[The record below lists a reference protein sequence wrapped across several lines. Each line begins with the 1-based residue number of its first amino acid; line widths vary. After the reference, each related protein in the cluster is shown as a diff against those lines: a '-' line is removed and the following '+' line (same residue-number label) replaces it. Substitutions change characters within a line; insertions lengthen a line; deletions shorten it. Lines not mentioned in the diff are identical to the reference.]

1 MASSTQIQT
10 EPAPSAPVAEPPT
23 SEKPASAAVV
33 AEASAAKM
41 PAGDGQAQ
49 GSKGDDKQ
57 DGKPKASKRAKKSK
71 DAAVAE
77 ADAVGPSVAAHPRA
91 ARGVAR
97 ARGWGGLGGFLI
109 AGYLSLPTGTL
120 AGAGLRAL
128 IAGIVC
134 YVVAWAG
141 AVFLWRRLVML
152 ELRAKE
158 HALHAA
164 AGGHDAASALP
175 AQANG
180 ARAAV

>member
-10 EPAPSAPVAEPPT
+10 EEATSALVAEPAPA
-23 SEKPASAAVV
+23 ERPASTAQMTAV
-33 AEASAAKM
+33 
-41 PAGDGQAQ
+41 DGQAQ
-49 GSKGDDKQ
+49 GSKR
-57 DGKPKASKRAKKSK
+57 DGKKEGKSKPSKRSKKSK
-71 DAAVAE
+71 DEAVAE

-128 IAGIVC
+128 IAGVVC

-141 AVFLWRRLVML
+141 AVFIWRRLVML

-158 HALHAA
+158 HELHASV
-164 AGGHDAASALP
+164 AGGRDPAVSAMEST
-175 AQANG
+175 G
-180 ARAAV
+180 ARAAA

>member
-10 EPAPSAPVAEPPT
+10 EEDTSALVVEPPPAQ
-23 SEKPASAAVV
+23 EPASTAQ
-33 AEASAAKM
+33 M
-41 PAGDGQAQ
+41 PAVDGQ
-49 GSKGDDKQ
+49 GSKQ

-71 DAAVAE
+71 DVAVAE
-77 ADAVGPSVAAHPRA
+77 ADAAGPSVAAHPRA

-120 AGAGLRAL
+120 ASAGLRAL
-128 IAGIVC
+128 IAGVVC

-152 ELRAKE
+152 ELRARE
-158 HALHAA
+158 HELHASVVN
-164 AGGHDAASALP
+164 GLDPSMSPTDAT
-175 AQANG
+175 G
-180 ARAAV
+180 ARAAA

>member
-10 EPAPSAPVAEPPT
+10 EPEQVPSAPVVELPT
-23 SEKPASAAVV
+23 GEKSAAT
-33 AEASAAKM
+33 AASTAKM
-41 PAGDGQAQ
+41 TAVDGQAQ
-49 GSKGDDKQ
+49 GSKQ
-57 DGKPKASKRAKKSK
+57 DGKPKGSKRLKKSK
-71 DAAVAE
+71 DGG
-77 ADAVGPSVAAHPRA
+77 ADAEVDAMGPSVAAHPRA

-97 ARGWGGLGGFLI
+97 ARGWAGLGGFLI

-128 IAGIVC
+128 IAGTVC
-134 YVVAWAG
+134 YLVAWAG

-158 HALHAA
+158 HALYDSADDR
-164 AGGHDAASALP
+164 DASMSP
-175 AQANG
+175 VPPNG

>member
-10 EPAPSAPVAEPPT
+10 EADTSAPVAELSPAQ
-23 SEKPASAAVV
+23 EPASTAKMAAV
-33 AEASAAKM
+33 
-41 PAGDGQAQ
+41 DGQAQ
-49 GSKGDDKQ
+49 GSKQ

-71 DAAVAE
+71 DVAVAE

-128 IAGIVC
+128 IAGTVC
-134 YVVAWAG
+134 YLVAWAG

-152 ELRAKE
+152 ELRARE
-158 HALHAA
+158 HELHASV
-164 AGGHDAASALP
+164 AGGRDPSVP
-175 AQANG
+175 SVESTG
-180 ARAAV
+180 ARAAA

>member
-10 EPAPSAPVAEPPT
+10 EPVPSALVADPPMA
-23 SEKPASAAVV
+23 EKPAST
-33 AEASAAKM
+33 AKM
-41 PAGDGQAQ
+41 TAVDGQAA
-49 GSKGDDKQ
+49 GSKQ
-57 DGKPKASKRAKKSK
+57 DGKSKASKRPKKSK
-71 DAAVAE
+71 DG
-77 ADAVGPSVAAHPRA
+77 ADAETDAMGPSVAAHPRA

-128 IAGIVC
+128 IAGTVC
-134 YVVAWAG
+134 YLVAWAG

-158 HALHAA
+158 HALRASA
-164 AGGHDAASALP
+164 DDHDASMSP
-175 AQANG
+175 VPPNG
-180 ARAAV
+180 ARAAA